1 MASVFHHIPAGA
13 GYTLKHDDHVRL
25 DLVYRSRFMSDYR
38 RAWINL
44 ACSLLFLIPFC
55 VLIIISSWPF
65 VIQAY
70 QFSEGSPDPGGLP
83 FRWVLK
89 ASIPLGFFLLIHPGR
104 QREPEKPVLHPDPEI
119 SLGDAPSPVLFRFLH
134 APMTVWIAL
143 MFLSL
148 MLMLMLGYPVAFT
161 LGAIAL
167 LFGGVFL
174 GFDFFHLLPLRIWGV
189 MTNFTLLAVPLFIFM
204 GIVLDKSGLA
214 EDLLETMGL
223 LFGRLRGGLAVSVV
237 IVGALLAATTGVVGA
252 TVVTMGIIALPTM
265 LRRNYSRQLS
275 TGTIAAAGTL
285 GQIIPPSIVLIL
297 LGDVM
302 GVPVGRLFI
311 GAVVP
316 GVLLVVLFLVYIS
329 VYAWLKP
336 EAAPAITSESDE
348 HILRKVFLT
357 LLPPLVLVVGVLG
370 SIFFGIASPTESA
383 AVGALGA
390 LVLAALHRQLTL
402 DRLREAMQLTT
413 RLTSMVFLILI
424 GATAFGLVFRGMGG
438 GDLVLE
444 VMTNLPGGTLGFLI
458 ASMILIFLLGFF
470 LDFLQ
475 ICFIVVPILAPI
487 ASAMGVDL
495 LWLAVLIAINL
506 QTSFLTPPFGFSLF
520 YLKAVAPKHDPHPA
534 HLPGYHPVHIHTG
547 RHHHPAVPVPHPG
560 HLAA

>member
-1 MASVFHHIPAGA
+1 
-13 GYTLKHDDHVRL
+13 
-25 DLVYRSRFMSDYR
+25 
-38 RAWINL
+38 
-44 ACSLLFLIPFC
+44 
-55 VLIIISSWPF
+55 
-65 VIQAY
+65 
-70 QFSEGSPDPGGLP
+70 
-83 FRWVLK
+83 
-89 ASIPLGFFLLIHPGR
+89 
-104 QREPEKPVLHPDPEI
+104 
-119 SLGDAPSPVLFRFLH
+119 
-134 APMTVWIAL
+134 MTVWIAL

-148 MLMLMLGYPVAFT
+148 MVMLMLGYPVAFT

-174 GFDFFHLLPLRIWGV
+174 GFDFFHLLPLQIWGV

-223 LFGRLRGGLAVSVV
+223 LFGRLRGGLAISVV
-237 IVGALLAATTGVVGA
+237 VVGALLAATTGVVGA

-265 LRRNYSRQLS
+265 LRRNYSRPLA

-297 LGDVM
+297 LGDVI

-316 GVLLVVLFLVYIS
+316 GMLLVVLFLIYIS
-329 VYAWLKP
+329 VYAWLRP
-336 EAAPAITSESDE
+336 EVAPAITAETDE
-348 HILRKVFLT
+348 NLLRKVFLT
-357 LLPPLVLVVGVLG
+357 LLPLLILVVGVLG

-390 LVLAALHRQLTL
+390 LVLAAMHRQLTL
-402 DRLREAMQLTT
+402 DRLREAMRLTT
-413 RLTSMVFLILI
+413 RLTSMVFMILI

-438 GDLVLE
+438 DDLVLN

-458 ASMILIFLLGFF
+458 ASMVLIFFLGFF

-487 ASAMGVDL
+487 AATLGVDL

-520 YLKAVAPKHDPHPA
+520 YLKAVAPKDIRIQHIYQGIIPFISIQVATIILLCLFPILITW
-534 HLPGYHPVHIHTG
+534 LPDLMDRMQG
-547 RHHHPAVPVPHPG
+547 
-560 HLAA
+560 L

>member
-1 MASVFHHIPAGA
+1 
-13 GYTLKHDDHVRL
+13 
-25 DLVYRSRFMSDYR
+25 
-38 RAWINL
+38 
-44 ACSLLFLIPFC
+44 
-55 VLIIISSWPF
+55 
-65 VIQAY
+65 
-70 QFSEGSPDPGGLP
+70 
-83 FRWVLK
+83 
-89 ASIPLGFFLLIHPGR
+89 
-104 QREPEKPVLHPDPEI
+104 
-119 SLGDAPSPVLFRFLH
+119 
-134 APMTVWIAL
+134 MTVWIVL

-237 IVGALLAATTGVVGA
+237 VVGALLAATTGVVGA

-316 GVLLVVLFLVYIS
+316 GMLLVALFLVYICL
-329 VYAWLKP
+329 YAWLKP
-336 EAAPAITSESDE
+336 EVAPAITAETDE
-348 HILRKVFLT
+348 HIVRKVFLT
-357 LLPPLVLVVGVLG
+357 LLPPLALVVGVLG

-390 LVLAALHRQLTL
+390 LLLAALHGQLTL
-402 DRLREAMQLTT
+402 DRLNEAMRLTT

-438 GDLVLE
+438 DHLVLE

-458 ASMILIFLLGFF
+458 ASMLLIFLLGFF

-487 ASAMGVDL
+487 AAAMGVDL

-520 YLKAVAPKHDPHPA
+520 YLKAVAPKEIRIQHIYQGIIPFISIQVATIILLCLFPA
-534 HLPGYHPVHIHTG
+534 LITWLPDLMDRMQG
-547 RHHHPAVPVPHPG
+547 
-560 HLAA
+560 L